1 MIGLSLA
8 LLASV
13 SINILLIWYARKLT
27 KQFLFFTENV
37 GALEEAL
44 RGFDGHLRGVH
55 EMEMFYGDDT
65 LGLLIKH
72 SKDLVDDIAGFYDSF
87 SLDEED
93 EVEGEQIDGKS

>member
-1 MIGLSLA
+1 MIGLSLT
-8 LLASV
+8 LLVSA

-72 SKDLVDDIAGFYDSF
+72 SKALVDDISEFHDSF
-87 SLDEED
+87 SLDEEN
-93 EVEGEQIDGKS
+93 EIEEGQIDGKS